1 MKYLMLVC
9 TDPDYTPG
17 QDDGAPDVEDWVTD
31 MDGKGIRVMGNRT
44 RPASDATTVRVRNR
58 EVLLTDGPY
67 AETKDLIAGFHVLE
81 CADLDEAIE
90 VAKYLATVV
99 GKAHGRQMDKAD
111 RKNWLRALTSS
122 RSKSL
127 DAPSWLWSSVVA
139 LVASHETAYLEHCRR
154 YALAG

>member
-17 QDDGAPDVEDWVTD
+17 QDDGAPDVEDWVAEND
-31 MDGKGIRVMGNRT
+31 ARGIRLIGNRT

-67 AETKDLIAGFHVLE
+67 AETKDQIAGFDVLE

-90 VAKYLATVV
+90 VVSRHPMAWA
-99 GKAHGRQMDKAD
+99 GMIE
-111 RKNWLRALTSS
+111 LRPFWP
-122 RSKSL
+122 
-127 DAPSWLWSSVVA
+127 DG
-139 LVASHETAYLEHCRR
+139 ED
-154 YALAG
+154 